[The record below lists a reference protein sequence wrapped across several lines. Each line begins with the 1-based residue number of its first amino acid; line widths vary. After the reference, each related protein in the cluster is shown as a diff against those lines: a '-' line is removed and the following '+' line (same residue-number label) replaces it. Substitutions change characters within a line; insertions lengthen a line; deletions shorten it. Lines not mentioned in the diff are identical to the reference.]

1 MGNRGR
7 RIKINLLAGGQR
19 LLNTKN
25 MKNVNAKTSKE
36 LLNELVEN
44 YTGGNGTVVEINR
57 DFVSRFD
64 GILDAIDN
72 GSVFRY
78 TLDEISFCG
87 VKGMNRVT
95 IVLSGTRGGIFTKNE
110 RFTIVM
116 SDEDKSGC
124 IMSRYLHT
132 NFQFD
137 YETINAAFITGVID
151 FNSKVY
157 AMKNQMAGNFKKIVG
172 VVKDT
177 IEGTE
182 LQIKWCDTDNSKLM
196 ISDKEDN
203 DFFLIKG
210 VCIHNGKMEVDGKCC
225 GTFDWGVVDRNFKG
239 DNAHNGFD
247 LFMATNS
254 FCKEICSGK

>member
-1 MGNRGR
+1 MTN
-7 RIKINLLAGGQR
+7 A
-19 LLNTKN
+19 
-25 MKNVNAKTSKE
+25 NAKTSKE

-87 VKGMNRVT
+87 VKGMNSVT

-124 IMSRYLHT
+124 IISRYLNTH
-132 NFQFD
+132 FRFD
-137 YETINAAFITGVID
+137 YGTMNAAFITGIID
-151 FNSKVY
+151 FNSKVS
-157 AMKNQMAGNFKKIVG
+157 AMKNEMAGNFEKIAS

-177 IEGTE
+177 IEGTD
-182 LQIKWCDTDNSKLM
+182 LRFKWCDTDNSRLM
-196 ISDKEDN
+196 IADKEGN
-203 DFFLIKG
+203 EFFLIKG
-210 VCIHNGKMEVDGKCC
+210 DCIHNGEIEVEGKLC
-225 GTFDWGVVDRNFKG
+225 GAFNWGVVDRNFKG
-239 DNAHNGFD
+239 DNAYKGFN

-254 FCKEICSGK
+254 FCKEICANK

>member
-1 MGNRGR
+1 MTNE
-7 RIKINLLAGGQR
+7 
-19 LLNTKN
+19 
-25 MKNVNAKTSKE
+25 NAKTSKE

-44 YTGGNGTVVEINR
+44 YTCCDGHVVEINR

-64 GILDAIDN
+64 DILDSIDS

-95 IVLSGTRGGIFTKNE
+95 IVLSGSKGGIFTKNDK
-110 RFTIVM
+110 FTIVM

-124 IMSRYLHT
+124 IISRYLNTH
-132 NFQFD
+132 FRFD
-137 YETINAAFITGVID
+137 YDTMRSDFIREVID
-151 FNSKVY
+151 FNGKVY
-157 AMKNQMAGNFKKIVG
+157 DMKTKMAENFEKIAR
-172 VVKDT
+172 VVNDT

-182 LQIKWCDTDNSKLM
+182 LKIKWCDADNSKLM

-203 DFFLIKG
+203 EFFYIKG
-210 VCIHNGKMEVDGKCC
+210 VCIHNGKMEVEGKCC
-225 GTFDWGVVDRNFKG
+225 GAFDWGVVDRNFKG
-239 DNAHNGFD
+239 DNAHKGFD

-254 FCKEICSGK
+254 LCKEICANK